1 MFVLEGVNWLAV
13 IAAGLLYFGL
23 GALWYSPL
31 LFAKPFI
38 RFRGGMEAIENGNP
52 AEYGLVFVA
61 DFVSASVLA
70 LILNAVNPANALDGA
85 LVGVIVGAGIAVAS
99 GFVFTVFSGPH
110 KGLWLIYTG
119 YQLVAFT
126 LMGVILTLWV

>member
-1 MFVLEGVNWLAV
+1 MFVFEGINWIAV

-31 LFAKPFI
+31 LFSKPFL
-38 RFRGGMEAIENGNP
+38 RFRGGMEAIQNGHP

-61 DFVSASVLA
+61 DLVSALVLT
-70 LILNAVNPANALDGA
+70 LIINVANPANALEGA
-85 LVGVIVGAGIAVAS
+85 LVGVIVGAGIAAAS
-99 GFVFTVFSGPH
+99 AFVFTVFSGPH

-126 LMGVILTLWV
+126 LMGVLLTLWV